1 MISRHSEGHSGIKGT
16 GIEKH
21 TKQLKKRRYSP
32 SANCEEIKFSI
43 EQTTISSSKKEE
55 RKEVK
60 TSIILQSERALQEEE
75 EASDKKKKRKPFLMN
90 SRMAVSG

>member
-1 MISRHSEGHSGIKGT
+1 MISRHSEGHGGIRGT
-16 GIEKH
+16 GIENH
-21 TKQLKKRRYSP
+21 TEQLKRRKCSP

-43 EQTTISSSKKEE
+43 EQTTISSSKKEEE

-75 EASDKKKKRKPFLMN
+75 EASDKKKKRKPF
-90 SRMAVSG
+90 